1 MLIKKEKY
9 IVEVVKTIQD
19 DDKKI
24 KQIEKFKNEWNK
36 TLVIKTI
43 QDDDKKNRT
52 IKKNN
57 KRSIYFKNNKNYKG

>member
-1 MLIKKEKY
+1 MKQEQLDQILSKLSSADKKEKY

-43 QDDDKKNRT
+43 QEDDKK
-52 IKKNN
+52 IEQ
-57 KRSIYFKNNKNYKG
+57 